1 MLKLI
6 SCSEEETRDDSESG
20 DNSEIKIASVVGSV
34 KPGLHHDNGGE
45 VSNVRNV
52 HKMSFKDYQTQL
64 KKPPAPNAPDYL
76 APDVNLPKP
85 PKTDIQDKTNKRCSS
100 CQITFDSRS
109 DVTQLTDKI
118 VVTEE

>member
-1 MLKLI
+1 M
-6 SCSEEETRDDSESG
+6 
-20 DNSEIKIASVVGSV
+20 VGSV
-34 KPGLHHDNGGE
+34 KPGLHHEINNGGE

-64 KKPPAPNAPDYL
+64 KKPAAPNAPDYL

-109 DVTQLTDKI
+109 DFTQITHKTVGRQRLDSFFFNLYFYK
-118 VVTEE
+118 ESAQNF